1 MCPVKGG
8 LINFMFSYF
17 FLKRE
22 ENKDFGLKTASEEAT
37 GFSTFASM
45 KGLRET

>member
-1 MCPVKGG
+1 
-8 LINFMFSYF
+8 MFSYF